1 MKRSPMPRKA
11 ARPRRKPAVTCATL
25 RCKRRPGTNAPMCV
39 QHLEAKADR
48 LFSLWVRE
56 RDGYCTYIR
65 HSGYGWQLVDRC
77 NVGTGIQAAHIIG
90 RRNKA
95 VRFDPANVHALCP
108 AHHVMVDQH
117 GREHAKYDWAVSL
130 LGESG
135 FAALRERARI
145 PKPRITA
152 ALEALEW
159 LEEAG

>member
-1 MKRSPMPRKA
+1 MKRTPLKRKA
-11 ARPRRKPAVTCATL
+11 ARTRRPPPVTCSV
-25 RCKRRPGTNAPMCV
+25 RGCKRRPGTNSPMCI

-56 RDGYCTYIR
+56 RDGYCTFP
-65 HSGYGWQLVDRC
+65 LDDR
-77 NVGTGIQAAHIIG
+77 TGPCGRVEALQAAHIIG
-90 RRNKA
+90 RRTKA
-95 VRFDPANVHALCP
+95 TRFDPQDVWALCRD
-108 AHHVMVDQH
+108 HHVMVDQH

-130 LGESG
+130 LGEGG

-159 LEEAG
+159 LEEG